1 MSCSLAGPPVPAL
14 SANERGVAS
23 SGGWKEKHAT
33 SGTFIIPVVVRGVVG
48 SCWVLDLYEYQGKEL
63 LRQFGIETLEGVAA
77 ATPEE
82 AKKAAE
88 QFGGTVAVKAQ
99 VLTGGRGKA
108 GGIKVVKEPAEAE
121 DAARQ
126 ILGMDIKGHEV
137 RQVLVEAGAE
147 IASEMYLSILVDRAE
162 KKPLILF
169 STEGGVDIEEV
180 SERNPEAIVRI
191 YIDPLLGLLPY
202 QIRELTFA
210 AGLEG
215 DVAKGVGKTLNN
227 LYKAFTESDAS
238 LVEINPL
245 VTTEDGRVLALDSKV
260 TIDNSSLFRH
270 SEIAEMHDVE
280 AADPEEQRAQEAGL
294 QYVKLDGDVGIL
306 GNGAGLVMSTLDV
319 VAQAGGDPANFCDV
333 GGGANADEI
342 SEALDIVT
350 ANRQVKSVLF
360 NIFGG
365 ITRGDEVAR
374 GLLSALERSEIKLP
388 IVVRL
393 DGTNAEEGRQILS
406 ENTPE
411 NVHTEETMLDAARR
425 AVELAQNGGR

>member
-1 MSCSLAGPPVPAL
+1 
-14 SANERGVAS
+14 
-23 SGGWKEKHAT
+23 
-33 SGTFIIPVVVRGVVG
+33 
-48 SCWVLDLYEYQGKEL
+48 LDLYEYQGKEL
-63 LRQFGIETLEGVAA
+63 LRQFDIETLEGRVAA
-77 ATPEE
+77 NAEE
-82 AKKAAE
+82 ARAAAE
-88 QFGGTVAVKAQ
+88 QLGGPVAIKAQ

-108 GGIKVVKEPAEAE
+108 GGIKVIEEPEDAEE
-121 DAARQ
+121 AARQ
-126 ILGMDIKGHEV
+126 ILGMEIRDHTV
-137 RQVLVEAGAE
+137 RQVLVEAGAD

-180 SERNPEAIVRI
+180 AETNPDSIVRI
-191 YIDPLLGLLPY
+191 YVDPLLGLLPY
-202 QIRELTFA
+202 QVRELVFD

-215 DVAKGVGKTLNN
+215 DVAKGVSQVLNN
-227 LYKAFTESDAS
+227 LYRAFTESDSS

-245 VTTEDGRVLALDSKV
+245 VATEDGRVLALDAKV

-270 SEIAEMHDVE
+270 RDIGEMHDVD
-280 AADPEEQRAQEAGL
+280 AADPGEQRAQEAGL

-319 VAQAGGDPANFCDV
+319 VAQAGGDPANFLDV
-333 GGGANADEI
+333 GGGADAEKI
-342 SEALDIVT
+342 SEALDIV
-350 ANRQVKSVLF
+350 ASNQQVKSVLL

-374 GLLSALERSEIKLP
+374 GLLSALEQSEIDLP

-393 DGTNAEEGRQILS
+393 DGTNAEEGREILA

-411 NVHTEETMLDAARR
+411 NVHTEATMLDAARK
-425 AVELAQNGGR
+425 AVELAKNGSR

>member
-1 MSCSLAGPPVPAL
+1 M
-14 SANERGVAS
+14 
-23 SGGWKEKHAT
+23 
-33 SGTFIIPVVVRGVVG
+33 
-48 SCWVLDLYEYQGKEL
+48 DLYEYQGKEL
-63 LRQFGIETLEGVAA
+63 LRQFDIETLEGRVAA
-77 ATPEE
+77 NSEE
-82 AKKAAE
+82 VRAAAE
-88 QFGGTVAVKAQ
+88 ELGGSVAIKAQ

-108 GGIKVVKEPAEAE
+108 GGIKVVEEPEDAEK
-121 DAARQ
+121 AARQ
-126 ILGMDIKGHEV
+126 ILGMEIRDHTV
-137 RQVLVEAGAE
+137 RQVLVEAGAD

-180 SERNPEAIVRI
+180 AETNPDSIVRI
-191 YIDPLLGLLPY
+191 YVDPLLGLLPY
-202 QIRELTFA
+202 QVRELVFD

-215 DVAKGVGKTLNN
+215 DVAKGVGQVLNN

-245 VTTEDGRVLALDSKV
+245 VATEDGRVLALDAKV

-270 SEIAEMHDVE
+270 SDIGEMHDVD
-280 AADPEEQRAQEAGL
+280 AADPGEQRAQEAGL

-319 VAQAGGDPANFCDV
+319 VAQAGGNPANFLDV
-333 GGGANADEI
+333 GGGADAEKI
-342 SEALDIVT
+342 SEALDIV
-350 ANRQVKSVLF
+350 ASNQQVKSVLF

-374 GLLSALERSEIKLP
+374 GLLSALEQSEIALP

-393 DGTNAEEGRQILS
+393 DGTNAEEGREILA

-411 NVHTEETMLDAARR
+411 NVHTEETMLDAARK
-425 AVELAQNGGR
+425 AVELAQNGSS

>member
-1 MSCSLAGPPVPAL
+1 
-14 SANERGVAS
+14 
-23 SGGWKEKHAT
+23 
-33 SGTFIIPVVVRGVVG
+33 
-48 SCWVLDLYEYQGKEL
+48 LDLYEYQGKEL
-63 LRQFGIETLEGVAA
+63 LRQFDIETLEGRVAA
-77 ATPEE
+77 NAEE
-82 AKKAAE
+82 ARAAAE
-88 QFGGTVAVKAQ
+88 QLGGPVAIKAQ

-108 GGIKVVKEPAEAE
+108 GGIKVIEEPEDAEE
-121 DAARQ
+121 AARQ
-126 ILGMDIKGHEV
+126 ILGMEIRDHTV
-137 RQVLVEAGAE
+137 RQVLVEAGAD

-180 SERNPEAIVRI
+180 AETNPDSIVRI
-191 YIDPLLGLLPY
+191 YVDPLLGLLPY
-202 QIRELTFA
+202 QVRELVFD

-215 DVAKGVGKTLNN
+215 DVAKGVSQVLNN
-227 LYKAFTESDAS
+227 LYRAFTESDAS

-245 VTTEDGRVLALDSKV
+245 VATEDGRVLALDAKV

-270 SEIAEMHDVE
+270 RDIGEMHDVD
-280 AADPEEQRAQEAGL
+280 AADPGEQRAQEAGL

-319 VAQAGGDPANFCDV
+319 VAQAGGDPANFLDV
-333 GGGANADEI
+333 GGGADAEKI
-342 SEALDIVT
+342 SEALDIV
-350 ANRQVKSVLF
+350 ASNQQVKSVLL

-374 GLLSALERSEIKLP
+374 GLLSALEQSEIDLP

-393 DGTNAEEGRQILS
+393 DGTNAEEGREILA

-411 NVHTEETMLDAARR
+411 NVYTEATMLDAARK
-425 AVELAQNGGR
+425 AVELAKNGSR

>member
-1 MSCSLAGPPVPAL
+1 M
-14 SANERGVAS
+14 
-23 SGGWKEKHAT
+23 
-33 SGTFIIPVVVRGVVG
+33 
-48 SCWVLDLYEYQGKEL
+48 DLYEYQGKEL
-63 LRQFGIETLEGVAA
+63 LRRFGIETLEGLVAK
-77 ATPEE
+77 TPEE
-82 AKKAAE
+82 AREAAE
-88 QFGGTVAVKAQ
+88 QLGGGTVAVKAQ

-108 GGIKVVKEPAEAE
+108 GGIKVVKEPGEAE
-121 DAARQ
+121 EAARE
-126 ILGMDIKGHEV
+126 ILGMDIGGHEV
-137 RQVLVEAGAE
+137 KQVLVEAGAE
-147 IASEMYLSILVDRAE
+147 ITSEMYLSILVDRTE

-180 SERNPEAIVRI
+180 SERNPEAIVKI
-191 YIDPLLGLLPY
+191 YVDPLVGLLPY
-202 QIRELTFA
+202 QVRELSFG

-215 DVAKGVGKTLNN
+215 DVAKGVGKVLSD

-245 VTTEDGRVLALDSKV
+245 VATEDGRVLALDSKV
-260 TIDNSSLFRH
+260 TVDNSSLFRH
-270 SEIAEMHDVE
+270 SDIADLHDEE

-319 VAQAGGDPANFCDV
+319 VAQAGGEPANFCDV

-350 ANRQVKSVLF
+350 ANKQVKSVLF

-374 GLLSALERSEIKLP
+374 GLLSALERSEINLP

-393 DGTNAEEGRQILS
+393 DGTNADEGREILA

-411 NVHTEETMLDAARR
+411 NVYTEETMLDAAKK
-425 AVELAQNGGR
+425 AVELARDGGR